1 MKSLCHIIEFNYHS
15 SPHFLVST
23 HKIYVDMEDDFNGSL
38 NAQKLK
44 TATINIYKQAIY
56 SQVNQR
62 LRDVMTTDHTEETQK
77 TATDMNGKRS
87 SAYQVNQQKRK
98 NRLCIKINKE
108 LLQLNR
114 DDWESSIKV

>member
-1 MKSLCHIIEFNYHS
+1 
-15 SPHFLVST
+15 
-23 HKIYVDMEDDFNGSL
+23 MEDDFNGSL

-62 LRDVMTTDHTEETQK
+62 LRDVMTTDHIEETQK

-98 NRLCIKINKE
+98 IRLCIKINKE